1 MAKYTIDELI
11 DNPDLAISILNAAK
25 KKHNNE
31 LRETLLH
38 DTGST
43 GIDGLKR
50 ILVESYI
57 KRRERESQDIMGKVL
72 NDLDGAI
79 EMLTKI
85 KEERT

>member
-1 MAKYTIDELI
+1 MAKYTIEELI
-11 DNPDLAISILNAAK
+11 ENPDLAISILNAAK
-25 KKHNNE
+25 EKHNNE

-43 GIDGLKR
+43 GIDSLKR

-57 KRRERESQDIMGKVL
+57 KRREREANEMIAEML
-72 NDLDGAI
+72 NDLDRTI
-79 EMLTKI
+79 EKLTKI